1 MQLVKVRGKSRSST
15 RLDEERTNPVL
26 CIMDGV
32 QRDIL
37 LGSSL
42 LLRCDM
48 KIGNVLS
55 TSRSF
60 YLKFFLLQ

>member
-1 MQLVKVRGKSRSST
+1 MG
-15 RLDEERTNPVL
+15 
-26 CIMDGV
+26 GV

-42 LLRCDM
+42 LLRYDM
-48 KIGNVLS
+48 KISIVLS
-55 TSRSF
+55 TGRSF